1 MRWAALPLSLALSAL
16 LLVLGGAGTASAHA
30 VLRASDP
37 QDGSVLA
44 VAPRFV
50 TLTFTESVGL
60 LDDFLRMFGPDG
72 HRVRTGTPRHAA
84 GRPDTVRV
92 ALPARPGGSSGGGR
106 GTFTVAWRAVSADS
120 HPVSGAFT
128 FSVGRPSATAATV
141 RPGPVEDPLTGAL
154 YDLARYVAYV
164 AVALLVGTAAFVM
177 LCRPPEPAALRTP
190 FAAGAWTL
198 LASTLV
204 LLVLRAPYETG
215 QGPAAAFSGSAA
227 TRTLTGR
234 PGQALLAR
242 LVLLAAAAVLA
253 RRSVRTA
260 RPAPGRMPPG
270 VAAAGGALAVALALT
285 WAAADHASAGVQ
297 VPLAVAS
304 AVLHLLAMAVWMGGL
319 VALLTMLNRGAGGG
333 GRDVEAAAET
343 VARFSRA
350 AFAAV
355 TVLVVTGVYQSWRGL
370 GSWQALT
377 GTAYGR
383 ILLAKTITVVL
394 LLAAA
399 AYSRRWTSR
408 RTTTDRRRTAR
419 GIAMP
424 EIPVP
429 ERARAA
435 RVLSLAPGVAET
447 AGAHADRGR
456 PARGVGVLGASAS
469 EPACGGEQLA
479 PIAEVEGT
487 AGAGSGRGVAVPGA
501 SVSEPAGA
509 ARVLSPAAELE
520 GTAGARRDRGVA
532 MPEAA
537 VREPAGAAG
546 MSTPAAEVAGTT
558 GARAV
563 PRPVA
568 TATSS
573 SRRWMSRWIG
583 ADRRR
588 TTRDDEVSGDSG
600 PEPVCGTRALGAAA
614 ENVRANR
621 ARSARGDAA
630 EASVPDSVDSAGVLS
645 PVAEVEGSAGAHS
658 DRRQSARSDAVPET
672 SVSESVGVEGAWAPV
687 AEVEEV
693 AGAGSDR
700 LRPARGEAPGV
711 SVPEPVRSA
720 GVLTPATEVEEATRA
735 CSDRERSSRGD
746 ASPDPSVPEPV
757 RAPRGDAG
765 PRPAEP
771 GLPAPGRVRPD
782 VRILRRSVLAE
793 VALGVLVLVLTT
805 VLTGAEP
812 GRARAEAARAAS
824 AAPAAGP
831 GALVTSV
838 PFDVGT
844 PNGHGSVQVTLE
856 PGRVGVNTV
865 QAVVFGPDGGLATVP
880 ELRVTFT
887 HPGRDLGPFDAGLT
901 DEGGYWGTADLNLPL
916 PGTWLMRTTVR
927 VSELDEVTVTRRVT
941 IVD

>member
-1 MRWAALPLSLALSAL
+1 MKWAALPLSLALSAL

-60 LDDFLRMFGPDG
+60 LDDSLRMFGPDG

-419 GIAMP
+419 GVAMP
-424 EIPVP
+424 ETPVP
-429 ERARAA
+429 ERAGAA
-435 RVLSLAPGVAET
+435 RVLSPAPGVAGAT
-447 AGAHADRGR
+447 GAHADRGR

-469 EPACGGEQLA
+469 EPACGSEQLT
-479 PIAEVEGT
+479 PIAEVEGM

-509 ARVLSPAAELE
+509 ARVLSPAAE
-520 GTAGARRDRGVA
+520 
-532 MPEAA
+532 
-537 VREPAGAAG
+537 
-546 MSTPAAEVAGTT
+546 
-558 GARAV
+558 
-563 PRPVA
+563 
-568 TATSS
+568 
-573 SRRWMSRWIG
+573 
-583 ADRRR
+583 
-588 TTRDDEVSGDSG
+588 
-600 PEPVCGTRALGAAA
+600 
-614 ENVRANR
+614 
-621 ARSARGDAA
+621 
-630 EASVPDSVDSAGVLS
+630 
-645 PVAEVEGSAGAHS
+645 
-658 DRRQSARSDAVPET
+658 
-672 SVSESVGVEGAWAPV
+672 
-687 AEVEEV
+687 
-693 AGAGSDR
+693 
-700 LRPARGEAPGV
+700 
-711 SVPEPVRSA
+711 
-720 GVLTPATEVEEATRA
+720 VEEATRA
-735 CSDRERSSRGD
+735 CSDRGRSSRGD

-757 RAPRGDAG
+757 HVAEALSPAAEAEEAAGARADLPWTHGGVAVRGISLPEPVGTAGVLAPAAEVEEAAGACGGRGERAARGDAG
-765 PRPAEP
+765 TRPAEP

-812 GRARAEAARAAS
+812 GRARAEAARVAS